1 MNNRWSDEKYMQK
14 ALEYAQQAAQ
24 EDEVPIGAL
33 VVDAQGEIIGVGY
46 NRVEQKLT
54 QTAHA
59 EIQALYEAAQNRG
72 DWRLENCFLYVT
84 LEPCTMCNGAARLS
98 RVEAII
104 FGAQSNLFG
113 CHLDRDSFVP
123 LYTNDTPF
131 LKGGVCEKEC
141 VDILKTFFKRRR
153 EQRERSKRT

>member
-1 MNNRWSDEKYMQK
+1 MQK
-14 ALEYAQQAAQ
+14 ALGYAQRAA
-24 EDEVPIGAL
+24 EENEVPIGAV

-46 NRVEQKLT
+46 NQVEQKRT

-59 EIQALYEAAQNRG
+59 EMQALYEAAQKRG

-98 RVEAII
+98 RLEAII

-123 LYTNDTPF
+123 LYTKDTPF
-131 LKGGVCEKEC
+131 FKGGVCEKEC
-141 VDILKTFFKRRR
+141 IDILKTFFKRRR
-153 EQRERSKRT
+153 EQHERSKRI

>member
-1 MNNRWSDEKYMQK
+1 MENQWSDEAYMQK
-14 ALEYAQQAAQ
+14 ALECAKKAAD
-24 EDEVPIGAL
+24 EGEVPIGAL
-33 VVDAQGEIIGVGY
+33 VVDETGIVIGTGY
-46 NRVEQKLT
+46 NQVEQEHT

-59 EIQALYEAAQNRG
+59 EMQALYEAAQNRG

-98 RVEAII
+98 RLKAII

-123 LYTNDTPF
+123 LYTNDAPF
-131 LKGGVCEKEC
+131 FKGGVCEKEC

-153 EQRERSKRT
+153 EQREQSKRT